1 MRIVVGATTDIGQVR
16 EGNEDSFLVDDPLY
30 AVADGMGGHRGGEV
44 ASNLALQT
52 VQRLFDANEG
62 TLTEQVEEA
71 NRAVFAR
78 SQEDRAVAGMGTTL
92 TAVLVNDAEVRL
104 AHVGDSRAYLFR
116 DGQLQ
121 PLTEDHTL
129 VRRMVIEGEI
139 TEAEAE
145 HHPHRSILTR
155 ALGVDGDVQVDEGV
169 ITMQDGDRLLLCTDG
184 LTGMV
189 SDEQIL
195 SVLAEVKDP
204 QEAVDRLVRAANH
217 AGGIDNITAVIID
230 FVEDGGGRADGTKEA
245 AKPHSPTVQRPT
257 PVATP
262 SPPERSDITIVRP
275 IPEPPKGRASSSRPA
290 RSRTPAPRRPP
301 GKPREGGRTIRKVG
315 IGTGVLLAV
324 VVLGIV
330 GLRVYLDTQWFV
342 GVSNGRVA
350 IFRGVPAEVAGVDLH
365 SVVVETTIPAEDAQ
379 ALAFY
384 RELSDGITADDRAA
398 ADEIVEQIRSDVE
411 RVRQNPS

>member
-52 VQRLFDANEG
+52 VQRLFEANEG
-62 TLTEQVEEA
+62 TLTEQVVQA

-78 SQEDRAVAGMGTTL
+78 SQEDRDVAGMGTTL

-116 DGQLQ
+116 DGQLT

-155 ALGVDGDVQVDEGV
+155 ALGVDGDVQVDEGI
-169 ITMQDGDRLLLCTDG
+169 ITMQEGDRLLLCTDG

-189 SDEQIL
+189 SDEQIM

-204 QEAVDRLVRAANH
+204 QEAVDRLVRAANN

-230 FVEDGGGRADGTKEA
+230 FTEDGGGPEGGTKEA
-245 AKPHSPTVQRPT
+245 AKPHAPTVQRPT
-257 PVATP
+257 PTGAP
-262 SPPERSDITIVRP
+262 PPPERSDITIVRP
-275 IPEPPKGRASSSRPA
+275 IPEPPKGRASSPRPA
-290 RSRTPAPRRPP
+290 GGRTPARRPP
-301 GKPREGGRTIRKVG
+301 GRSPGGGRRIRKVG
-315 IGTGVLLAV
+315 IGAGVLLAV

-330 GLRVYLDTQWFV
+330 GLRVFLDTQWFV

-365 SVVVETTIPAEDAQ
+365 SVVVETMIPAEDAQ

-384 RELSDGITADDRAA
+384 RELSDGITADDREGAEA
-398 ADEIVEQIRSDVE
+398 IVEDIRRDVE
-411 RVRQNPS
+411 QAQQNPS